1 MVIGGGRIGAG
12 RVFEAIAMRKTNP
25 TEQEDLLRRTLRS
38 AVNLF
43 GFTGVLNLLADEANE
58 RADSG
63 DDNAGLIQDVL
74 ENALEEI
81 TECEECDEEDDDE
94 EDEEREDDASEDD
107 DEEDEEA

>member
-1 MVIGGGRIGAG
+1 
-12 RVFEAIAMRKTNP
+12 MRKTNP

-81 TECEECDEEDDDE
+81 TECEECEEDDE
-94 EDEEREDDASEDD
+94 EEREDDASEDD
-107 DEEDEEA
+107 DEEDEEDEEA

>member
-81 TECEECDEEDDDE
+81 TECEECEEDDE
-94 EDEEREDDASEDD
+94 EEREDDASEDD
-107 DEEDEEA
+107 DEEDEEDEEA